1 MILCLLS
8 HVYRLKCLKSET
20 LPTYLLTRVK
30 SRDASAS
37 KKTFCPVPLKSISQT
52 QHKLKLNLKLS
63 LQNRNNRSGLQGMM
77 SMEMTIVI
85 AWTKLHFSLRAT
97 KWPVGGQRTVDC
109 VRHCARSFLFV
120 RRSIIRR
127 SGNSQSW
134 CTVSGYLIQCTRYTS
149 YRYMMYTLHFAVSD
163 YMIQRPLCVFLRD
176 TWYRACIARYSRRSL
191 NE

>member
-1 MILCLLS
+1 M
-8 HVYRLKCLKSET
+8 
-20 LPTYLLTRVK
+20 VK
-30 SRDASAS
+30 LESAS
-37 KKTFCPVPLKSISQT
+37 STSSLFIRAPAGADKKRHSVQFPSNPFPQT
-52 QHKLKLNLKLS
+52 QHKLKLKLS

-97 KWPVGGQRTVDC
+97 KWPVGGQRTVNC